1 MQSQKKY
8 SNATFTKRVDHEAGR
23 HRPAHL
29 HHEPAKCST
38 CGAVYMKRR
47 WVAPDMAHKS
57 SKARIERPV
66 EFITCPACA
75 QIQKGSPAGFLYVDG
90 AFFTKHQEE
99 IERLLNNEADR
110 AAEDNPLA
118 RIMTQT
124 IDESGRLVVTTTTE
138 HLAATLGRALQSA
151 FSGELRFNFSHENKV
166 SRVYWHRD

>member
-23 HRPAHL
+23 HRPVRSHA
-29 HHEPAKCST
+29 EPAECLT
-38 CGAVYMKRR
+38 CGAIYVKRR
-47 WVAPDMAHKS
+47 WVAADIAHKS
-57 SKARIERPV
+57 GKPGSERPV
-66 EFITCPACA
+66 EFITCPACE
-75 QIQKGSPAGFLYVDG
+75 QMQKGTPAGFLYVDG
-90 AFFTKHQEE
+90 AFFSKHQEE
-99 IERLLNNEADR
+99 IERLLNNEADH
-110 AAEDNPLA
+110 AGEVNPLA
-118 RIMTQT
+118 RIMMQS

>member
-8 SNATFTKRVDHEAGR
+8 TNATFTKRVDHEAGR
-23 HRPAHL
+23 HRPARSQA
-29 HHEPAKCST
+29 EPSECLT
-38 CGAVYMKRR
+38 CGAVYSKRR
-47 WVAPDMAHKS
+47 WVTADIAQRSGKPNN
-57 SKARIERPV
+57 ERSV
-66 EFITCPACA
+66 AFTTCPACE
-75 QIQKGSPAGFLYVDG
+75 QMQTGTPAGFLYVDG

-124 IDESGRLVVTTTTE
+124 MDESGRLVVTTTTE
-138 HLAATLGRALQSA
+138 HLAATLGRALQGA
-151 FSGELRFNFSHENKV
+151 FSGELRFNFSHENKM